1 MGNNFGSQIGQAA
14 QGIGMGAAEYSVAKS
29 DPSLF
34 AGMTIT
40 LAVIGGLIGLA
51 VLYVLYTAVT
61 SQPKE
66 GSY

>member
-14 QGIGMGAAEYSVAKS
+14 EGIGMGAAEYTVAKT

-40 LAVIGGLIGLA
+40 ALVISAIIGLG
-51 VLYVLYTAVT
+51 VLFIMYTAVT
-61 SQPKE
+61 SQPKQQNQ
-66 GSY
+66 